1 MLDLSIQIR
10 TQWRVISVTISGRTV
25 IRRTLMSLLVPE
37 DVAVGTPV
45 GIRRIKTVFWDE
57 NKEVALENL

>member
-10 TQWRVISVTISGRTV
+10 TQWRVISVTINGRTV